1 MITKVKLKNWR
12 SHLESEF
19 KFTQGTNALVGIL
32 GSGKTS
38 VLNAICFAL
47 FGTFPELQSKKLKL
61 DDIIMKKPVEKNRA
75 EVEVHFEVDGKN
87 YSVKRIIEK
96 RKGTTYSEFRENGK
110 LIEAPNAQRVTQLV
124 EKTLKVRYDL
134 FSKAIYAEQN
144 ALDYFLR
151 IPKGQRMKKIDE
163 LLMIDKFEKARAS
176 AVTLANRFLE
186 RKLGKQSIIDQV
198 DINEL
203 EKNLNELKNS
213 LDKLLKE
220 KEELSKTLEKISKE
234 KEKCEVEVNELKSI
248 KENLEKLEKEE
259 KGVISAIEETLN
271 FLKSLEEIVKER
283 SKEEVKS
290 KLEEIKE
297 KLKNF
302 EDELNEKQR
311 NYEELNSLI
320 SRSKA
325 ELEFLRKD
333 KIERL
338 EKEIK
343 EKLELEKE
351 YKSLVEE
358 KVEEKLKER
367 KSVYE
372 KLVGEIEGVKR
383 KIKDLQEIVEKLSS
397 AEKRCPLC
405 ESELNEEKKNALLE
419 KKKKEIEELEKKLED
434 ARKKKELNEKE
445 VEKLEGLVEK
455 LKELIKEIAKLDEL
469 KKDLEESKKVF
480 KLLNEKT
487 VEAEKRFLEL
497 KKDMDELEKEIKSMR
512 EERQNLEILLIK
524 FADYENKRKRLDELL
539 LEKEILKK
547 KIEEIKEKL
556 VGRNLE
562 EVEKKLKE
570 LIAREKEVETKI
582 LSFDQLIQERKN
594 RIEEYEKKLEEI
606 AKEKAEIEKLDK
618 LIKDLKIFEKALEQT
633 QIELRSEFVDAVNYT
648 MNKLWQTLYPYQDFV
663 GIRLSIEEGD
673 YLLQLQERSG
683 KWINVEGFA
692 SGGERSI
699 ACLAL
704 RVAFALVL
712 APQLRWLVL
721 DEPTHNLDA
730 KAVED
735 LAETLRTRIN
745 EFVDQVFL
753 ITHEEKLEDAVTGS
767 LYRLERDKER
777 DGVTK
782 VIAVS

>member
-19 KFTQGTNALVGIL
+19 KFTRGTNALVGIL

-38 VLNAICFAL
+38 VLNGICFAL

-61 DDIIMKKPVEKNRA
+61 DDIIMKKPVEKNKA
-75 EVEVHFEVDGKN
+75 EVEVHFEVDGKA

-110 LIEAPNAQRVTQLV
+110 LIEAPNAQRVTRLV
-124 EKTLKVRYDL
+124 EKTLKVKYDL

-163 LLMIDKFEKARAS
+163 LLMIDKFEKARAG

-198 DINEL
+198 DVRGL
-203 EKNLNELKNS
+203 EKNLKELKDS
-213 LDKLLKE
+213 LDELLKE
-220 KEELSKTLEKISKE
+220 KEELSKALEKISKE
-234 KEKCEVEVNELKSI
+234 KEKCEVELNELKSI

-259 KGVISAIEETLN
+259 KGIMSAIEETLN
-271 FLKSLEEIVKER
+271 FLKSLEEVVKEKG
-283 SKEEVKS
+283 KEEVES
-290 KLEEIKE
+290 KLREIKE
-297 KLKNF
+297 RLKNF
-302 EDELNEKQR
+302 EDELNEKQKS
-311 NYEELNSLI
+311 YEELNSLI

-338 EKEIK
+338 EKEIE

-351 YKSLVEE
+351 YKSLAKE
-358 KVEEKLKER
+358 KVEEKLEER
-367 KSVYE
+367 RSAYE
-372 KLVGEIEGVKR
+372 KLVGEIEGIKR
-383 KIKDLQEIVEKLSS
+383 KIRDLQEITERLSS

-405 ESELNEEKKNALLE
+405 ESELSEEKKKALLE
-419 KKKKEIEELEKKLED
+419 KKKKEIEELEKELED

-445 VEKLEGLVEK
+445 IEKLEGLAEK
-455 LKELIKEIAKLDEL
+455 LKELVKEIAKLDEL

-480 KLLNEKT
+480 ELLNEKT
-487 VEAEKRFLEL
+487 REAEKQFLEL
-497 KKDMDELEKEIKSMR
+497 KRDMDELEKEIKSMR
-512 EERQNLEILLIK
+512 EERQNLEILLVK
-524 FADYENKRKRLDELL
+524 FADYENKRRRLDELL
-539 LEKEILKK
+539 LEKERLKK
-547 KIEEIKEKL
+547 RIEEIRGKL
-556 VGRNLE
+556 AGRNLE

-570 LIAREKEVETKI
+570 LIAKEKEVETKI
-582 LSFDQLIQERKN
+582 LSFDQLIQERKS

-606 AKEKAEIEKLDK
+606 AKEKTEIEKLEK

-683 KWINVEGFA
+683 RWVNVEGFA

>member
-19 KFTQGTNALVGIL
+19 KFTRGTNALVGIL

-38 VLNAICFAL
+38 VLNGICFAL

-75 EVEVHFEVDGKN
+75 EVEVHFEIDGKN
-87 YSVKRIIEK
+87 YSVRRIIEK
-96 RKGTTYSEFRENGK
+96 KKGTTYSEFRENGK
-110 LIEAPNAQRVTQLV
+110 LIEAPNAQRVTRLV
-124 EKTLKVRYDL
+124 EKTLKVKYDL

-163 LLMIDKFEKARAS
+163 LLMIDKFEKARAG

-198 DINEL
+198 DVRGL
-203 EKNLNELKNS
+203 EKNLKELKDS
-213 LDKLLKE
+213 LDELLKE
-220 KEELSKTLEKISKE
+220 KEELSKALEKISKE
-234 KEKCEVEVNELKSI
+234 KKKCEVELNELKSI

-259 KGVISAIEETLN
+259 KGIMSAIEETLN
-271 FLKSLEEIVKER
+271 FLKSLEEVVKEKG
-283 SKEEVKS
+283 KEEVES
-290 KLEEIKE
+290 KLREIKE
-297 KLKNF
+297 RLKNF
-302 EDELNEKQR
+302 EDELNEKQKS
-311 NYEELNSLI
+311 YEELNSLI

-338 EKEIK
+338 EKEIE

-351 YKSLVEE
+351 YKSLAKE
-358 KVEEKLKER
+358 KVEEKLEER
-367 KSVYE
+367 RSAYE
-372 KLVGEIEGVKR
+372 KLVGEIEGIKR
-383 KIKDLQEIVEKLSS
+383 KIRDLQEITERLSS

-405 ESELNEEKKNALLE
+405 ESELSEEKKKALLE
-419 KKKKEIEELEKKLED
+419 KKKKEIEELEKELED

-445 VEKLEGLVEK
+445 IEKLEGLAEK
-455 LKELIKEIAKLDEL
+455 LKELVKEIAKLDEL

-480 KLLNEKT
+480 ELLNEKT
-487 VEAEKRFLEL
+487 REAEKQFLEL
-497 KKDMDELEKEIKSMR
+497 KRDMDELEKEIKSMR
-512 EERQNLEILLIK
+512 EERQNLEILLVK
-524 FADYENKRKRLDELL
+524 FADYENKRRRLDELL
-539 LEKEILKK
+539 LEKERLKK
-547 KIEEIKEKL
+547 RIEEIRGKL
-556 VGRNLE
+556 AGRNLE

-570 LIAREKEVETKI
+570 LIAREKEAETKI
-582 LSFDQLIQERKN
+582 LSFDQLIQERKS

-606 AKEKAEIEKLDK
+606 AKEKTEIEKLEK

-683 KWINVEGFA
+683 RWVNVEGFA

>member
-19 KFTQGTNALVGIL
+19 KFTRGTNALVGIL

-38 VLNAICFAL
+38 VLNGICFAL

-75 EVEVHFEVDGKN
+75 EVEVHFEVDGKA

-124 EKTLKVRYDL
+124 EKTLKVKYDL

-163 LLMIDKFEKARAS
+163 LLMIDKFEKARAG

-198 DINEL
+198 DVREL
-203 EKNLNELKNS
+203 EKNLKELKDS
-213 LDKLLKE
+213 LDELLKE
-220 KEELSKTLEKISKE
+220 KEELSKALEKISKE
-234 KEKCEVEVNELKSI
+234 KEKCEVELNELKSI

-259 KGVISAIEETLN
+259 KGIVSAIEETLN
-271 FLKSLEEIVKER
+271 FLKSLEEVVKEKG
-283 SKEEVKS
+283 KEEVES
-290 KLEEIKE
+290 KLREIKE

-302 EDELNEKQR
+302 EDELNEKQKS
-311 NYEELNSLI
+311 YEELNSLI

-338 EKEIK
+338 EKEVE

-351 YKSLVEE
+351 YKSLAKE
-358 KVEEKLKER
+358 KVEEKLEER
-367 KSVYE
+367 RSAYE
-372 KLVGEIEGVKR
+372 KLVGEIEGIKR
-383 KIKDLQEIVEKLSS
+383 KIRDLQEITERLSS

-405 ESELNEEKKNALLE
+405 ESELSEEKKKALLE

-445 VEKLEGLVEK
+445 IEKLEGLAEK
-455 LKELIKEIAKLDEL
+455 LKELVKEIAKLDEL
-469 KKDLEESKKVF
+469 EKDLEESKKVF

-487 VEAEKRFLEL
+487 REAEKQFLEL
-497 KKDMDELEKEIKSMR
+497 KRDMDELEKEIKSMR
-512 EERQNLEILLIK
+512 EERQNLEILLVK
-524 FADYENKRKRLDELL
+524 FADYENKRRRLDELL
-539 LEKEILKK
+539 LEKERLKK
-547 KIEEIKEKL
+547 RIEEIRGKL
-556 VGRNLE
+556 AGRNLE

-582 LSFDQLIQERKN
+582 LSFDQLIQERKS

-606 AKEKAEIEKLDK
+606 AKEKAEIEKLER

-633 QIELRSEFVDAVNYT
+633 QVELRSEFVDAVNYT

-663 GIRLSIEEGD
+663 GIRLSIEGGD

-683 KWINVEGFA
+683 KWVNVEGFA

-704 RVAFALVL
+704 RIAFALVL